1 MNEDGLISTRVLV
14 TGASGFVGRAVT
26 LSLGEGGFTVRALVH
41 RAGYTFGEGNLETF
55 STDIEKGLDLSKALR
70 GVDVVVHCAARV
82 HVMREAY
89 KDSLEAFRAVN
100 VKGTLDLARQA
111 AACGVRR
118 FIFLSSI
125 KVNGEYAPPEKPF
138 RASDPPQPVDSY
150 ALSKAEAEEGLGL
163 LSRETGMEVVIIRP
177 PLVYGPGV
185 KGNLAI
191 LLKWA
196 DSGMPLPLGAVQN
209 RRSLIYL
216 GNLVS
221 FIEACITAPE
231 VAGKT
236 FLVGD
241 NQDLTT
247 AEIIGLMRKGL
258 HRPRRLL
265 PVPQILLEWLLRL
278 FGKSHWRDRLLGS
291 LCVDTSDAHRLVN
304 WTPPFTVEEGITAMI
319 EEHRS
324 VRLRNLEKYR
334 PG

>member
-1 MNEDGLISTRVLV
+1 MRVLV
-14 TGASGFVGRAVT
+14 TGANGFVGRAVT
-26 LSLGEGGFTVRALVH
+26 RSLTKCGFSVRALVH
-41 RAGYTFGEGNLETF
+41 GPGHTIGSENLEAFT
-55 STDIEKGLDLSKALR
+55 TDIEKGLDLTNVLS

-82 HVMREAY
+82 HVMREAF

-100 VKGTLDLARQA
+100 VKGTLDLAKQA

-125 KVNGEYAPPEKPF
+125 KVNGEHAPPEKPF
-138 RASDPPQPVDSY
+138 RACDRPQPKDAY
-150 ALSKAEAEEGLGL
+150 AQSKAEAEEGLGL
-163 LSRETGMEVVIIRP
+163 LSRETGLEVVIIRP

-209 RRSLIYL
+209 RRSLIYM

-221 FIEACITAPE
+221 FIGACIAAPG
-231 VAGKT
+231 VPGKT
-236 FLVGD
+236 FLISD

-247 AEIIGLMRKGL
+247 SEIIGLMRKDL
-258 HRPRRLL
+258 HRPRRLIA
-265 PVPQILLEWLLRL
+265 VPQILLEWLLNI
-278 FGKSHWRDRLLGS
+278 FGKSQWRDRLLGS
-291 LCVDTSDAHRLVN
+291 LCVDTSDTHRFVN

-319 EEHRS
+319 QEHRA
-324 VRLRNLEKYR
+324 VRLSNLKNHR
-334 PG
+334 PS